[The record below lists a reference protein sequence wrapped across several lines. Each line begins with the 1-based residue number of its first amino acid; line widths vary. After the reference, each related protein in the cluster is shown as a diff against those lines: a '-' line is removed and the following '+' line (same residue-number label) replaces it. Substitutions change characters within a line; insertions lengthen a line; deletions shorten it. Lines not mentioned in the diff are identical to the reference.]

1 MAAGEVSDKKTFWRE
16 ERALGT
22 SGTHK
27 INSGTIE
34 WPFEYTLDPSMP
46 ESIEGMNST
55 YIVYYLHAS
64 VSRPGWNAKDITTTQ
79 HIRIVRTLGPEQME
93 TTRSRVCI
101 SHLTAARS
109 LLTWPRTDQRRHL
122 GKQAQLQHFHPHRR
136 RRLRYIYRCRRR
148 TVTYSKGCQA
158 RQDRNE
164 ADRGRHQENTICR
177 GTRPA
182 W

>member
-1 MAAGEVSDKKTFWRE
+1 MGGMAAGEVSDKKTFWHE

-64 VSRPGWNAKDITTTQ
+64 VSRPGWNAKDITATQ
-79 HIRIVRTLGPEQME
+79 HIRIVRTLGSEQME
-93 TTRSRVCI
+93 TTRSRVC
-101 SHLTAARS
+101 SS
-109 LLTWPRTDQRRHL
+109 LLNIAPSMLTRPRIDKRRHL
-122 GKQAQLQHFHPHRR
+122 GKQAQLQYFNP
-136 RRLRYIYRCRRR
+136 YRCRRLWYIHR
-148 TVTYSKGCQA
+148 
-158 RQDRNE
+158 
-164 ADRGRHQENTICR
+164 CR
-177 GTRPA
+177 C
-182 W
+182 